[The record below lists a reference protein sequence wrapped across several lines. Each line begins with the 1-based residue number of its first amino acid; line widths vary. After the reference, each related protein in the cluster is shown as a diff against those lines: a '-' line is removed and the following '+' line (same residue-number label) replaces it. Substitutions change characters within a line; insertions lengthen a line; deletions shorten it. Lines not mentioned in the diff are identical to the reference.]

1 MAQEDGIYGLAKKII
16 PPEARFYAQTLLGD
30 RTKPFT
36 QNDLTPAELRYIH
49 DAIETSRTRLR
60 DRIEAV
66 KAAKTFAELPKTG
79 YFGEE
84 IERKL
89 GKEKDQTK
97 IFKEIKMLNAKHE
110 KNFNQGYGSV
120 QYDDYTKNNKMNN
133 PMRDTLG
140 RFTYQV
146 QPDGTVHVSDKY
158 DFYNPERAPYVNQ
171 YEKMTP
177 MNRAKEVLSR
187 VQDPV
192 LTEAQTALGGGQDRI
207 KDTLGEIGMAYIGRD
222 GRPVDIKYHPDIFKP
237 KETAPQKVAP
247 VTVMGDAYK
256 KGGMIFKPL
265 IGNNKFI

>member
-1 MAQEDGIYGLAKKII
+1 MADNEGIYGLAKQLI
-16 PPEARFYAQTLLGD
+16 PPQARFYTQTLLGD

-36 QNDLTPAELRYIH
+36 QEDLTPAELRYIH
-49 DAIETSRTRLR
+49 DAVETSRTRLQ

-84 IERKL
+84 VERRL
-89 GKEKDQTK
+89 GKEKDPTK
-97 IFKEIKMLNAKHE
+97 IFKEIKALNAKHE

-120 QYDDYTKNNKMNN
+120 QYDDYTKDNRMNN

-140 RFTYQV
+140 RFTYQML
-146 QPDGTVHVSDKY
+146 PDGTVHVSDKY

-177 MNRAKEVLSR
+177 IEKATEVASRARSPL
-187 VQDPV
+187 
-192 LTEAQTALGGGQDRI
+192 LTEATTAGGDRDMI

-222 GRPVDIKYHPDIFKP
+222 GRPVDIKYHPDMFNP
-237 KETAPQKVAP
+237 QQSATKE
-247 VTVMGDAYK
+247 VTRK
-256 KGGMIFKPL
+256 KGGMVTKPL
-265 IGNNKFI
+265 SGGHRLI

>member
-1 MAQEDGIYGLAKKII
+1 MADNDGIYGLVKKVI
-16 PPEARFYAQTLLGD
+16 PPQARFYTQTLLGD

-36 QNDLTPAELRYIH
+36 QEDLTPAELRYIH
-49 DAIETSRTRLR
+49 DAVETSRTRLQ

-84 IERKL
+84 VERRL
-89 GKEKDQTK
+89 GKEKDPTK
-97 IFKEIKMLNAKHE
+97 IFKEIKALNAKHE

-120 QYDDYTKNNKMNN
+120 QYDDYTKDNRMNN

-140 RFTYQV
+140 RFTYQIL
-146 QPDGTVHVSDKY
+146 PDGTVHVSDKY

-177 MNRAKEVLSR
+177 VGRATEIASR
-187 VQDPV
+187 VHSPL
-192 LTEAQTALGGGQDRI
+192 LTEATTAGGGRDMI

-237 KETAPQKVAP
+237 QEQAP
-247 VTVMGDAYK
+247 VGNPMGDAYK
-256 KGGMIFKPL
+256 KGGMIVKPL
-265 IGNNKFI
+265 AGGRKTI